1 MKKSVLAFALAGCA
15 CIPTAWTCMKTA
27 EPASALTLIAYIMDV
42 TVKKD
47 VIAVGESVKLEL
59 VWSNGATQE
68 VFYFSSDE
76 SVLQVDQNGVVTG
89 VSDGTAEISV
99 RRGSDETCKTIT
111 MSVSSDVRISSYYNT
126 SELTLGM
133 KLYEYDTLHYDKKS
147 IGMTANIVNDE
158 GSYDMAHLLMED
170 YVLPFDAEVVGFD
183 GLTLYLAPEYENVK
197 YVDGRTLTAG
207 DVIDT
212 SCHLLCYDYHINRF
226 VFPVF
231 LPKYYEKYIGEGTIR
246 VVAVDHEQKTI
257 ELEAVSETE
266 TVTAGDADADGTFGV
281 TDVVLFQKW
290 LCAAPEVQI
299 ANWEAVDFCADGM
312 LDAFDL
318 AIMKRMLVQ
327 GE

>member
-1 MKKSVLAFALAGCA
+1 MRKRVLAFALAGCA
-15 CIPTAWTCMKTA
+15 CIPTVWNCMETA
-27 EPASALTLIAYIMDV
+27 EPASAYTLIAYIMDV

-47 VIAVGESVKLEL
+47 VIAVGESVQLEL

-68 VFYFSSDE
+68 VFYSSSDE
-76 SVLQVDQNGVVTG
+76 SVLQVNQNGVVTG
-89 VSDGTAEISV
+89 ISDGTAEISV

-133 KLYEYDTLHYDKKS
+133 KLYEYDTLHYDEQN
-147 IGMTANIVNDE
+147 IGSVANIVNDE

-183 GLTLYLAPEYENVK
+183 GLTIYLAPEYENVR

-212 SCHLLCYDYHINRF
+212 SCHLLCYDYHINRC

-231 LPKYYEKYIGEGTIR
+231 LPAYYEKYIGKGTIR

-257 ELEAVSETE
+257 ELEAVAETE
-266 TVTAGDADADGTFGV
+266 TIPTGDANADGTFSV

-290 LCAAPEVQI
+290 ICATPEVQI
-299 ANWEAVDFCADGM
+299 TNWEAVDFCADGK